1 MRQQNSYQHALL
13 VGVVGILIS
22 TTVGCSQPLST
33 REKGALGGAALGAG
47 TGAIFGG
54 GKGAAIGGA
63 AGALGGAIIG
73 DQMQRRENE
82 QYSDDERAREQAAR
96 DRRQRELD
104 QERRRRS
111 TEDDY

>member
-1 MRQQNSYQHALL
+1 MQKHNGYKQAALVSL
-13 VGVVGILIS
+13 LGILFG

-63 AGALGGAIIG
+63 AGALGGAIVG
-73 DQMQRRENE
+73 DQLQRRENDQE
-82 QYSDDERAREQAAR
+82 YDDERAREQAAR

-104 QERRRRS
+104 RERRQRND
-111 TEDDY
+111 DDY